1 VPRKRDW
8 VDREFAS
15 MNFSFILSGEGEYY
29 MDGRVWP
36 VIAPCV
42 ITQWP
47 GVPVRYGPRETW
59 EEWFLIF
66 DASSLPELQRLGF
79 ARRDRPIW
87 YLREDAAVRE
97 ALDDMARLRTG
108 VQRRGCADRVDRLV
122 EGLLLASLLAEA
134 HPTQD
139 PQDRAIRQVRRKVE
153 QDYRKD
159 HDFAELARQAGFS
172 PATFR
177 RRWARLVGTP
187 PRRYVLELRHRAQLP
202 GPPLLLPPL
211 LPDHRHVG
219 HRVPQSL
226 PHAVRA
232 GPIACTVWGA
242 DVASWRVK
250 ACQSGWNR
258 YIVWVDFPPASS
270 LGCPP
275 ISWETG
281 SFFC

>member
-187 PRRYVLELRHRAQLP
+187 PRRYVLELRLR
-202 GPPLLLPPL
+202 
-211 LPDHRHVG
+211 
-219 HRVPQSL
+219 
-226 PHAVRA
+226 
-232 GPIACTVWGA
+232 
-242 DVASWRVK
+242 K
-250 ACQSGWNR
+250 ACRMLVESELSVAEIATELNFRDPLYFSRLFSRTIGMSATEYRNR
-258 YIVWVDFPPASS
+258 YRMPSAP
-270 LGCPP
+270 GR
-275 ISWETG
+275 
-281 SFFC
+281 